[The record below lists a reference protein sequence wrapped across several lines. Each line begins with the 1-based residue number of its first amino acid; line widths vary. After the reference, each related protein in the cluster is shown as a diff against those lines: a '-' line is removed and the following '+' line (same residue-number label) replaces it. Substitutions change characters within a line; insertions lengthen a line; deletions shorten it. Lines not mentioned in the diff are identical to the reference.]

1 MKSYLDNLKTTIF
14 GAVAGLPLII
24 EGIVSKDWN
33 KLLEGIGILLVG
45 IYAKDAG
52 K

>member
-33 KLLEGIGILLVG
+33 KLLEGIGIFLVG